1 MKFLLDEN
9 LSYRILPK
17 ILDLYPNSAHVKE
30 FDLIESDDGDIWDY
44 AILNDYVILS
54 KDSDFHQRS
63 ILDAP
68 PPKLVFLRVGNC
80 STGTIVNL
88 LRSKHEVIEIFAKMD
103 SKSILVLQ

>member
-9 LSYRILPK
+9 ISYRIFPK
-17 ILDLYPNSAHVKE
+17 ITDLFPNSAHLKE
-30 FDLIESDDGDIWDY
+30 FDLIESNDWEIWDF
-44 AILNDYVILS
+44 AAQNDYVILS

-80 STGTIVNL
+80 STSYLVNL
-88 LRSKHEVIEIFAKMD
+88 LRSNHKVIETFAEME
-103 SKSILVLQ
+103 SESILVL